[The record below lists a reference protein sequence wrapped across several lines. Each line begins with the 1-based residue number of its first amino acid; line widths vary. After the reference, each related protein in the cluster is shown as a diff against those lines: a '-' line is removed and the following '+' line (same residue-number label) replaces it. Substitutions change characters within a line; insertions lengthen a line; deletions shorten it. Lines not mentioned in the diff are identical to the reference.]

1 MQRQRNPAHR
11 GFTLMEII
19 LVVLIIGIMSSLAI
33 PYYLHMSGRASRSE
47 AQVVLGKLR
56 VYFINLYENQGTFLT
71 GTQAVGY
78 LSAANPSNT
87 SIPIG
92 QPATWE
98 PNAAGWTDFPFP
110 PEGAIRLRYMY
121 QITAP
126 NALTLI
132 ACGNFPGFGAAIYA
146 CGNGLVGNYLYQE
159 FYQGPTAL
167 TPIEFPSAF

>member
-1 MQRQRNPAHR
+1 MQRQRNAAHR
-11 GFTLMEII
+11 GFTLMEIM

-47 AQVVLGKLR
+47 AQVVFGKLR

-71 GTQAVGY
+71 GSQTA
-78 LSAANPSNT
+78 SNT
-87 SIPIG
+87 TIPIG
-92 QPATWE
+92 QPAAWE

-110 PEGAIRLRYMY
+110 PEGAIKMRYMY
-121 QITAP
+121 QITAS

-132 ACGNFPGFGAAIYA
+132 ACGNFPGLGPLTYN
-146 CGNGLVGNYLYQE
+146 CGNGLVGNYFYQE
-159 FYQGPTAL
+159 FYQGATAL